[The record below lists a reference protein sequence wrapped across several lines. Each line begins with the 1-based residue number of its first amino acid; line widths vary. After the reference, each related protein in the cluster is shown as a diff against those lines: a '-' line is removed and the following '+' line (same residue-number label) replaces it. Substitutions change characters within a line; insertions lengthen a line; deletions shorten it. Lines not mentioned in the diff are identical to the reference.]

1 MEKLGEIMK
10 SCENCKYSTEY
21 YTGCSDCIKKGIHIN
36 WKPVET
42 FQPLLMEE
50 IKVEDYEVTTQ
61 ADGLVK
67 LMTKVDEKPIIKI
80 KVKTWDE
87 IYFEHITKFSLE
99 VLKRA
104 KEVWDES
111 KIELVLPENRIIEVY
126 PHNKEQYY
134 YEGFY
139 ITKSFTT
146 EITEST
152 VDSIDLDNPEH
163 PVKQELLPELNAF
176 NLEKQAK
183 ARENLLKFCDKATL
197 TNNNLAI
204 FKQIQNKSHLCHY
217 TKFQLD
223 YDINTSIRFIHAFD
237 GRPELVGKFIYKHHE
252 EKLFSVIEPQLAE
265 HFIKTQ
271 CSNEAEEFI
280 NRYVGQGKGKKYRR
294 IKVTENSLT
303 KFFES

>member
-10 SCENCKYSTEY
+10 SCLNCNDLTRHNDDCL
-21 YTGCSDCIKKGIHIN
+21 GCVKEGSHIN
-36 WKPVET
+36 WKPIKILK
-42 FQPLLMEE
+42 PLHMAELGT
-50 IKVEDYEVTTQ
+50 EDYGVTTQ

-67 LMTKVDEKPIIKI
+67 LMRKVDE
-80 KVKTWDE
+80 V
-87 IYFEHITKFSLE
+87 SL
-99 VLKRA
+99 
-104 KEVWDES
+104 
-111 KIELVLPENRIIEVY
+111 
-126 PHNKEQYY
+126 
-134 YEGFY
+134 
-139 ITKSFTT
+139 
-146 EITEST
+146 
-152 VDSIDLDNPEH
+152 DSPEH
-163 PVKQELLPELNAF
+163 SANQELLPELDAF
-176 NLEKQAK
+176 NSGKQAN

-204 FKQIQNKSHLCHY
+204 FKQIQAKTHLCHY

-223 YDINTSIRFIHAFD
+223 FDINTSIRFIHAFD
-237 GRPELVGKFIYKHHE
+237 DRPELVGKFIYKHHE

-280 NRYVGQGKGKKYRR
+280 NRYVGQGKKKQYRR

>member
-10 SCENCKYSTEY
+10 SCKNCKYSTEN
-21 YTGCSDCIKKGIHIN
+21 YTGCLECAECCNHIN
-36 WKPVET
+36 WEPVEI
-42 FQPLLMEE
+42 FKPLPTEE

-61 ADGLVK
+61 VDGLVK
-67 LMTKVDEKPIIKI
+67 LMTKVDE
-80 KVKTWDE
+80 V
-87 IYFEHITKFSLE
+87 S
-99 VLKRA
+99 
-104 KEVWDES
+104 
-111 KIELVLPENRIIEVY
+111 
-126 PHNKEQYY
+126 
-134 YEGFY
+134 
-139 ITKSFTT
+139 
-146 EITEST
+146 
-152 VDSIDLDNPEH
+152 LDNPEH
-163 PVKQELLPELNAF
+163 PANQELLPELDAF
-176 NLEKQAK
+176 NQAK

-223 YDINTSIRFIHAFD
+223 FDINTSIRFIHAFD
-237 GRPELVGKFIYKHHE
+237 DRPELVGKFIYKHHE

-280 NRYVGQGKGKKYRR
+280 NRYVGQVKGKKYRR

-303 KFFES
+303 KYFES

>member
-1 MEKLGEIMK
+1 MEKLGEIMT
-10 SCENCKYSTEY
+10 SHNVDCLGCVASEN
-21 YTGCSDCIKKGIHIN
+21 H
-36 WKPVET
+36 
-42 FQPLLMEE
+42 M
-50 IKVEDYEVTTQ
+50 
-61 ADGLVK
+61 
-67 LMTKVDEKPIIKI
+67 MRKVDEKHIIKI
-80 KVKTWDE
+80 RVKTWDE
-87 IYFEHITKFSLE
+87 VYFEHITKFSLE

-104 KEVWDES
+104 KELWDES

-126 PHNKEQYY
+126 PYNKEQYY
-134 YEGFY
+134 YEGRY

-146 EITEST
+146 EILEEECCQK
-152 VDSIDLDNPEH
+152 VDEVSLDNPEH
-163 PVKQELLPELNAF
+163 PSNQELLPELDAF
-176 NLEKQAK
+176 NLEEQAN

-197 TNNNLAI
+197 INNNLAI

-237 GRPELVGKFIYKHHE
+237 DRPELVGKFIYKHHE

-303 KFFES
+303 KYFES

>member
-10 SCENCKYSTEY
+10 SCLNCNDLTRHND
-21 YTGCSDCIKKGIHIN
+21 DCLACVVGGSHIN
-36 WKPVET
+36 WKPVEILK
-42 FQPLLMEE
+42 PLPMEE

-61 ADGLVK
+61 ADGLIK
-67 LMTKVDEKPIIKI
+67 LMTKVDEA
-80 KVKTWDE
+80 
-87 IYFEHITKFSLE
+87 
-99 VLKRA
+99 R
-104 KEVWDES
+104 
-111 KIELVLPENRIIEVY
+111 
-126 PHNKEQYY
+126 
-134 YEGFY
+134 
-139 ITKSFTT
+139 
-146 EITEST
+146 
-152 VDSIDLDNPEH
+152 LDNPEQ
-163 PVKQELLPELNAF
+163 PANQELLPELDAF
-176 NLEKQAK
+176 NQAK

-237 GRPELVGKFIYKHHE
+237 DRPELVGKFIYKHHE

-303 KFFES
+303 KYFES